1 MSFQKKVSIVMT
13 VKNEEENISMIL
25 DSFLKQTYK
34 FHEIVINDNGTDDRT
49 INVVKEYQKR
59 DARIKLVESKNQ
71 SIGKGR
77 NTAINSSSG
86 DILAIM
92 DAGIYP
98 REDWLEKVVT
108 PLLENSDLDIV
119 RGDIVFDTKSRVI
132 PTTSIS
138 MGLVFLTKY
147 SETYRKGKNVP
158 STAFRRKVWE
168 NMKGFPE
175 IDVPIEDLLLIDEIS
190 KKGFK
195 VMKVDDA
202 IAYYFKYPTTYNEV
216 FNKWKVSS
224 FSAFIIKK
232 SERGF
237 FGQLY
242 RYSFSFLFCTSL
254 IFMDIRLVVISILF
268 LIGFFMNKYK
278 KNSELGKKIIQHPNL
293 LITSIN
299 LFFILNLARFIGI
312 VKALKFNL
320 TGKNIHFRIIN

>member
-1 MSFQKKVSIVMT
+1 MSFQNNVSIVMT

-34 FHEIVINDNGTDDRT
+34 FHEIVINDNGSDDRT
-49 INVVKEYQKR
+49 INVIKEYQKI
-59 DARIKLVESKNQ
+59 DARIKLVESKSQ
-71 SIGKGR
+71 SIGRGR
-77 NTAINSSSG
+77 NTAIKHSSG

-98 REDWLEKVVT
+98 QKDWLEKVVS
-108 PLLENSDLDIV
+108 PLLKNSDLDIV
-119 RGDIVFDTKSRVI
+119 WGNIVFDTKSRII
-132 PTTSIS
+132 PSTSLS

-147 SETYRKGKNVP
+147 SEASRKGKNVP

-168 NMKGFPE
+168 NMNGFPE
-175 IDVPIEDLLLIDEIS
+175 IDVPIEDLLLISKVS
-190 KKGFK
+190 KKGLK
-195 VMKVDDA
+195 VMKVHDA

-216 FNKWKVSS
+216 FNKWMVSS

-242 RYSFSFLFCTSL
+242 RFSFSFLFCTSL
-254 IFMDIRLVVISILF
+254 IFIDIRLVVVAILF

-312 VKALKFNL
+312 VKALKFKL
-320 TGKNIHFRIIN
+320 SGKTIHFEL